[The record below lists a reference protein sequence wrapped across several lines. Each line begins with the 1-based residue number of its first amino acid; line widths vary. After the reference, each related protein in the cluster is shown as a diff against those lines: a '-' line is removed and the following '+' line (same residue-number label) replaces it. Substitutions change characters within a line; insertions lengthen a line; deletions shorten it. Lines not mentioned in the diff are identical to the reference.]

1 MKYIKDIYKVY
12 NPMFDNYGIKLYH
25 VYEIKG
31 IRFKLRYNKISFTFV
46 EDFNKHLRFYEQN
59 EVQHITELYRD

>member
-1 MKYIKDIYKVY
+1 MKYIEDIYKVY
-12 NPMFDNYGIKLYH
+12 NHGIKLYH

-46 EDFNKHLRFYEQN
+46 EDFNKHSRFYKQN
-59 EVQHITELYRD
+59 EV

>member
-12 NPMFDNYGIKLYH
+12 NYH

-31 IRFKLRYNKISFTFV
+31 IRFKLRYNKISFTFA

-59 EVQHITELYRD
+59 EV